1 MSKTLNSIGIMGGT
15 FDPPHLGHLILACE
29 AIDQLVLEKVLWV
42 LTPSPPH
49 KEDRDISPLEQRKQ
63 LLLDAITQDDRFEL
77 SNVDINREEPHY
89 AVDTVLIL
97 KEQFPHSKLIYLMGG
112 DSLHDLPTWHDPVGF
127 TSACDQIAVMRRP
140 DVEVDLNNLEVVVP
154 GIAEKVVFI
163 HAPLLFISSSE
174 IRERIK
180 SGRTFKW
187 FLPKKVFT
195 SITNNQYYQ

>member
-63 LLLDAITQDDRFEL
+63 LLLDAITEDDRFEL

-127 TSACDQIAVMRRP
+127 ASACDQIAVMRRP

-187 FLPKKVFT
+187 FLPNKVFT
-195 SITNNQYYQ
+195 SITNNLYYQ